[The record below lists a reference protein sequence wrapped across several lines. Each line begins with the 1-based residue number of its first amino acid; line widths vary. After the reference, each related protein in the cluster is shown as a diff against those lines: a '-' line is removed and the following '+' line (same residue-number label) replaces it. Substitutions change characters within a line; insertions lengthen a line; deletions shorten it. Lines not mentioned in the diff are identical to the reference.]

1 MQRLDYTASVQV
13 ADELPAQSFHLFE
26 IQLATMCLRSSW
38 PHELSFHLFEIQTTT
53 SKALSRRPRAQN
65 CTSNDWHRSRVGA
78 RKVFLDCLIQCSES
92 QVSDQISPTVLHSVV
107 LVGRVVQQAGERPVF
122 FCNKSRSNLL
132 HQASLQ
138 LPCQGAGCNKF
149 SCNKAGQKPLLGRS
163 C

>member
-122 FCNKSRSNLL
+122 VATSLAATYCTKLPCSFLARELGATNFLATRLARSRS
-132 HQASLQ
+132 
-138 LPCQGAGCNKF
+138 
-149 SCNKAGQKPLLGRS
+149 
-163 C
+163 